1 MTEREA
7 MDALRGINRDITDE
21 QEAAKALRLSE
32 AKLKLGMAV
41 AGLGLGAMDYLNDQ
55 IVLDETAAALFA
67 LPANASIS
75 RRDVH
80 ARFHP
85 DDASSIAALVAAALD
100 PTGSGF
106 LSNEHRIV
114 RPDGSVRW
122 VAARK
127 QVEFSPRG
135 AGAARR
141 ATTGLLAV
149 RDVTDRKIAEIALR
163 QSEERFR
170 SALSAGRLGTWETNL
185 LEKTRTWSAEGMA
198 LFGLSLADGRGQ
210 VDGDNDEFLATL
222 HPDDRHLQRH
232 FSEQADLQDS
242 FSAEYRIIRPDGTIR
257 WLSGHGHVVARGP
270 DGKAHHLVNIVADI
284 TDRKVAEEKVQISET
299 RYRRLFEA
307 AHDGVL
313 LVDPVTRKIV
323 DANPFMTI
331 LLGYRHDQLVGKEL
345 FEIGLLK
352 DEAASQDMFLKLN
365 QTHQV
370 RYEDL
375 PLESQDGRKHEVE
388 VVANLYD
395 EGGHSIIQCNIRDIT
410 ERKKS
415 EILSRQNAALF
426 TTLIEQAPTG
436 VYVIDSQFRMQQ
448 VNALALPVFNAVRP
462 LIGRDFSEVLQIIW
476 GPDLGDQIAHI
487 FRHTLMSGERYISQP
502 FRELREDLG
511 VMQSYEWEIQRAI
524 LADGQYGVVCY
535 FNDVT
540 ERKLAENEVV
550 EREAHV
556 RSILDNTVAFVGL
569 LDLDGVL
576 LEANAPALAAAGLAR
591 KDVLGR
597 KLWDTDWWSKDAA
610 EVARLKDSVAR
621 AANGEAVR
629 FDVVLRMA
637 GDTRMDVDFMLAP
650 VRDAD
655 GAVTMLVPS
664 GLDITDRKRALTR
677 VEFLMGEV
685 NHRSMNLLGVV
696 LAIARQMAR
705 GGDPATFVARLT
717 DRISGLA
724 ASQDLL
730 VQNQLEG
737 VALPELIEAQLAHF
751 KDLFG
756 RRVLIDGPPARLTS
770 GAAQGIGMA
779 LHELATNASKYG
791 SLSTSHGRVRISWHI
806 TDAKEPRFT
815 MHWVEENGPK
825 IASPTRMGF
834 GQKVIGPMVEAAV
847 NGNTETNYSESGF
860 SWKLTAPVTD
870 TLEGGRGNSFT
881 SPDNG

>member
-1 MTEREA
+1 MKEREA

-32 AKLKLGMAV
+32 TKLKLGMAV
-41 AGLGLGAMDYLNDQ
+41 AGLGLGAMDYLAGQ
-55 IVLDETAAALFA
+55 ITLDVTAAALFA
-67 LPANASIS
+67 LPSNTPIP
-75 RRDVH
+75 RGDVH
-80 ARFHP
+80 DRFHP
-85 DDASSIAALVAAALD
+85 DDAPSITALMTAALT

-106 LSNEHRIV
+106 MSVDHRIV
-114 RPDGSVRW
+114 RPDGSTRW

-127 QVEFSPRG
+127 QVEFSSPSCDG
-135 AGAARR
+135 MRR

-149 RDVTDRKIAEIALR
+149 LDITDRKVAEVALK
-163 QSEERFR
+163 QSEERYR
-170 SALSAGRLGTWETNL
+170 SALNAGRLGTWETNL
-185 LEKTRTWSAEGMA
+185 LAKTRMWSPEGMA
-198 LFGLSLADGRGQ
+198 LFGLTLADGRGQ
-210 VDGDNDEFLATL
+210 VDGDNDEFVSTL
-222 HPDDRHLQRH
+222 HPDDRHLQQH
-232 FSEQADLQDS
+232 FNQQADLQDS
-242 FSAEYRIIRPDGTIR
+242 FAAEYRIIRPDGTIR

-270 DGKAHHLVNIVADI
+270 DGKAHHLVNIVTDI
-284 TDRKVAEEKVQISET
+284 TDRKVAEEKVRVSEI

-313 LVDPVTRKIV
+313 LVDPATRKIV
-323 DANPFMTI
+323 DANPFMTM
-331 LLGYRHDQLVGKEL
+331 LLGYPHDQLVGKEL

-352 DEAASQDMFLKLN
+352 DEAASRDMFLKLN

-375 PLESQDGRKHEVE
+375 PLESQDGRQREVE

-410 ERKKS
+410 ERRQS
-415 EILSRQNAALF
+415 EALSRQNAALF
-426 TTLIEQAPTG
+426 TTLVEQAPTG

-448 VNALALPVFNAVRP
+448 VNALALPVFKAVHSFV
-462 LIGRDFSEVLQIIW
+462 GRDFSEILHIVW
-476 GPDLGDQIAHI
+476 GQDVGDQIVNI
-487 FRHTLMSGERYISQP
+487 FRHTLETGERYISPP
-502 FRELREDLG
+502 FCELRADLG
-511 VMQSYEWEIQRAI
+511 VIQAYEWETQRVI
-524 LADGQYGVVCY
+524 LADGKHGVVCY
-535 FNDVT
+535 FTDVT

-556 RSILDNTVAFVGL
+556 RSILDNTMAFVGL

-576 LEANAPALAAAGLAR
+576 LEANAPALHAGGISR
-591 KDVLGR
+591 KSVIG
-597 KLWDTDWWSKDAA
+597 KNFWDAPWWTHDPA
-610 EVARLKDSVAR
+610 EVVRLKDAIAR
-621 AANGEAVR
+621 AAKGEIVR
-629 FDVVLRMA
+629 YDVVARMA
-637 GDTRMDVDFMLAP
+637 GDTRMDVDFMISP
-650 VRDAD
+650 VRD
-655 GAVTMLVPS
+655 GEGRVTLLVPS
-664 GLDITDRKRALTR
+664 GLDVTERKRALHHI
-677 VEFLMGEV
+677 EFLMGEV

-705 GGDPATFVARLT
+705 GGDPVTFVARLT

-730 VQNQLEG
+730 VQNQWEG

-751 KDLFG
+751 SDLFG
-756 RRVLIDGPPARLTS
+756 RRVLIDGPPARLTPV
-770 GAAQGIGMA
+770 AAQGIGMA

-791 SLSTSHGRVRISWHI
+791 SLSTSHGRVRISWRI

-847 NGNTETNYSESGF
+847 NGNTEVHYGEDGF
-860 SWKLTAPVTD
+860 SWKLNAPVAD
-870 TLEGGRGNSFT
+870 SVEGGRGNSFAFH
-881 SPDNG
+881 GR